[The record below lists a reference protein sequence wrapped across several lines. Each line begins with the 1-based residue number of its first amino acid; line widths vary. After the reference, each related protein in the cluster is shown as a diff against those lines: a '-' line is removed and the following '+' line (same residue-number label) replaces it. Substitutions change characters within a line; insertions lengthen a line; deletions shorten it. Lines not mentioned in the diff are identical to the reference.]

1 MIRTATLDKPIE
13 TDRQTEDKPLTIERA
28 ANLLGVSKA
37 TIRRLTRTGRLSCQI
52 IEGTP
57 MYRREHILDH
67 RKNLL
72 DLARMFELSRELD
85 GDVEETRE
93 VEHIGS
99 GSLCDGEGG

>member
-1 MIRTATLDKPIE
+1 MDKPTE
-13 TDRQTEDKPLTIERA
+13 TDRQNEDKLLTIERA
-28 ANLLGVSKA
+28 ANLLGVGKA

-67 RKNLL
+67 RKSLL

-85 GDVEETRE
+85 GDIEEVPYDE
-93 VEHIGS
+93 YVGS
-99 GSLCDGEGG
+99 ESLCDGEGG